1 MSVLRCGDVVKNS
14 NYPFNFKVLKV
25 TKQWATCEGMNE
37 HGQRVV
43 EDFSPEFLEVVSQRP
58 GMNINFADFEKVF
71 AK

>member
-43 EDFSPEFLEVVSQRP
+43 EDFSPEFLEVVSRRP
-58 GMNINFADFEKVF
+58 GMNINFADVMQAYSK
-71 AK
+71 